1 MPKYPRLT
9 AMAAKVLPLFGTT
22 YLCEQVFS
30 IMNNK
35 ITKQRLRLTN
45 EHLNDIVKC
54 ASAQDV
60 TPDIDA
66 GNARVQ
72 AKRSQI
78 SGACSRRTV
87 SGCVRE

>member
-1 MPKYPRLT
+1 
-9 AMAAKVLPLFGTT
+9 
-22 YLCEQVFS
+22 
-30 IMNNK
+30 MNNK

-54 ASAQDV
+54 ASAQDL

-66 GNARVQ
+66 LVQ

-78 SGACSRRTV
+78 SGASSTKTAA
-87 SGCVRE
+87 GGQ